1 MTDEKI
7 EDFRER
13 LQPRLRDYLK
23 AAHVELSEDEI
34 TTVCPICGDMAGLM
48 KDDTWLCM
56 HCDRRGDLLDYVLCG
71 HPRMSPVEAVRHVQR
86 TLGERITELDAV
98 NANELMDME
107 FQPTG
112 WLIEKLLGKGVYLLA
127 GASKIGKSWLVLWLA
142 DRVSKGEKVWDFK
155 TAQCDVLYVSLE
167 DTAQRIQRRLSEVT
181 GGEADRVWIAT
192 EAELLGNGFEQQL
205 GNFLAA
211 HSGVGFVIIDTLQRI
226 RQMKSEKY
234 SYSGD
239 YEVMTALK
247 SIADRFNI
255 TILVVHHTRKEE
267 SEDAFNMISGTN
279 GLMGCADGAMVLQKP
294 SRIGKTATLDV
305 TGREVADLQLR
316 LEFDDTK
323 HWQFIEYGKEEPDE
337 APSKFLS
344 AVQQLVSESLEW
356 KGTAT
361 ELLECLKG
369 SLDSDVKPNV
379 LSRRLKA
386 SSSRLAQEYGV
397 SYRSERNQEARIICL
412 SQLKHDGND
421 ANDDISGTGLI
432 SQIPS

>member
-7 EDFRER
+7 EVFRER

-34 TTVCPICGDMAGLM
+34 TTICPICGDMAGLM

-56 HCDRRGDLLDYVLCG
+56 HCDRRGDLLDYVLCE
-71 HPRMSPVEAVRHVQR
+71 HPRMTPVEAVRHIQR

-192 EAELLGNGFEQQL
+192 EAELLGSGFEQQL
-205 GNFLAA
+205 GNFLTA
-211 HSGVGFVIIDTLQRI
+211 HPGVGFVIIDTLQRI
-226 RQMKSEKY
+226 RQMKTEKY

-247 SIADRFNI
+247 AIADRFNI

-305 TGREVADLQLR
+305 TGREVADLQLS

-323 HWQFIEYGKEEPDE
+323 HWQFLEYGKEEPRDD
-337 APSKFLS
+337 ADKLLA
-344 AVQQLVSESLEW
+344 AVQQLVSECREW
-356 KGTAT
+356 RGTPT
-361 ELLECLKG
+361 ELVSALSPILPVDTKPH
-369 SLDSDVKPNV
+369 SLT
-379 LSRRLKA
+379 RRLNA
-386 SSSRLAQEYGV
+386 SSQALAQQYGV
-397 SYRSERNQEARIICL
+397 QYQSHRTKDSREITL
-412 SQLKHDGND
+412 SPL
-421 ANDDISGTGLI
+421 AS
-432 SQIPS
+432 

>member
-7 EDFRER
+7 EVFRER

-48 KDDTWLCM
+48 KDDSWLCM
-56 HCDRRGDLLDYVLCG
+56 HCDRRGDLLDYVLCE
-71 HPRMSPVEAVRHVQR
+71 HPRMTPVEAVRHIQR

-192 EAELLGNGFEQQL
+192 EAELLGSGFEQQL
-205 GNFLAA
+205 GNFLTA
-211 HSGVGFVIIDTLQRI
+211 HPGVGFVIIDTLQRI

-247 SIADRFNI
+247 AIADRFNI

-294 SRIGKTATLDV
+294 SRIGKSATLDV
-305 TGREVADLQLR
+305 TGRELADLQLR
-316 LEFDDTK
+316 LEFDKNK
-323 HWQFIEYGKEEPDE
+323 HWQFIDYGREEPE
-337 APSKFLS
+337 ERPSKFLL
-344 AVQQLVSESLEW
+344 AVQKLVSDCHEW
-356 KGTAT
+356 QGTAT
-361 ELLECLKG
+361 QLLDCLKD
-369 SLDSDVKPNV
+369 SLDGQTKPNV
-379 LSRRLKA
+379 LSRQLKA
-386 SSSRLAQEYGV
+386 SASRLYQDYGV
-397 SYRSERNQEARIICL
+397 RYRSERSPDARIIYL
-412 SQLKHDGND
+412 SQTRHDDDD
-421 ANDDISGTGLI
+421 ANDDILDSGPLPKI
-432 SQIPS
+432 SS

>member
-1 MTDEKI
+1 MTNEKI
-7 EDFRER
+7 ELFRER
-13 LQPRLRDYLK
+13 VQPQLRDYLK
-23 AAHVELSEDEI
+23 ASHIEVSEDEVI
-34 TTVCPICGDMAGLM
+34 TVCPCCGDTAGLM

-56 HCDRRGDLLDYVLCG
+56 HCGKRGDLLDYVLCE
-71 HPRMSPVEAVRHVQR
+71 HPRMSETEAVRHIQR
-86 TLGERITELDAV
+86 VLGLPITELDAV

-112 WLIEKLLGKGVYLLA
+112 WLIEKLLGKGVYILA

-142 DRVSKGEKVWDFK
+142 DRVSKGEKVWEFK
-155 TAQCDVLYVSLE
+155 TQQADVLYVSLE

-192 EAELLGNGFEQQL
+192 EAELLGSGFERQL
-205 GNFLAA
+205 GNFLTA
-211 HSGVGFVIIDTLQRI
+211 HPNTGFVIIDTLQRI

-234 SYSGD
+234 SYAGD

-294 SRIGKTATLDV
+294 SRLSKTATLDV
-305 TGREVADLQLR
+305 TGREIADLQLK
-316 LEFDDTK
+316 LEFDDSK

-337 APSKFLS
+337 SPSKFLS
-344 AVQQLVSESLEW
+344 AVQKLVSESHEW
-356 KGTAT
+356 RGTAS
-361 ELLECLKG
+361 ELLDCLKG

-386 SSSRLAQEYGV
+386 SSSRLSQEYGV
-397 SYRSERNQEARIICL
+397 SYRSERNQEARIIYL
-412 SQLKHDGND
+412 SQLRHDGND
-421 ANDDISGTGLI
+421 ANDDISDTGLI
-432 SQIPS
+432 SRIPS

>member
-1 MTDEKI
+1 
-7 EDFRER
+7 
-13 LQPRLRDYLK
+13 
-23 AAHVELSEDEI
+23 
-34 TTVCPICGDMAGLM
+34 
-48 KDDTWLCM
+48 
-56 HCDRRGDLLDYVLCG
+56 
-71 HPRMSPVEAVRHVQR
+71 
-86 TLGERITELDAV
+86 
-98 NANELMDME
+98 
-107 FQPTG
+107 
-112 WLIEKLLGKGVYLLA
+112 
-127 GASKIGKSWLVLWLA
+127 
-142 DRVSKGEKVWDFK
+142 
-155 TAQCDVLYVSLE
+155 
-167 DTAQRIQRRLSEVT
+167 
-181 GGEADRVWIAT
+181 
-192 EAELLGNGFEQQL
+192 
-205 GNFLAA
+205 
-211 HSGVGFVIIDTLQRI
+211 
-226 RQMKSEKY
+226 
-234 SYSGD
+234 
-239 YEVMTALK
+239 MTALK

-294 SRIGKTATLDV
+294 SRIGKMATLDV
-305 TGREVADLQLR
+305 TGREVADLQLK

-432 SQIPS
+432 SRISS

>member
-1 MTDEKI
+1 MNKVANMLSRI
-7 EDFRER
+7 
-13 LQPRLRDYLK
+13 K
-23 AAHVELSEDEI
+23 AELSEDEI
-34 TTVCPICGDMAGLM
+34 TTTCPICGDLAGLM

-56 HCDRRGDLLDYVLCG
+56 HCDRRGDLLDYVLCE
-71 HPRMSPVEAVRHVQR
+71 HPRMSPVEAVRHIQR

-112 WLIEKLLGKGVYLLA
+112 WLIEKLLGKGVYILA

-142 DRVSKGEKVWDFK
+142 DRVSKGEKVWEFK
-155 TAQCDVLYVSLE
+155 TQQADVLYVSLE

-192 EAELLGNGFEQQL
+192 EAELLGSGFERQL
-205 GNFLAA
+205 GNFLTA
-211 HSGVGFVIIDTLQRI
+211 HPNTGFVIIDTLQRI

-234 SYSGD
+234 SYAGD

-294 SRIGKTATLDV
+294 SRLSKTATLDV
-305 TGREVADLQLR
+305 TGREIADLQLK
-316 LEFDDTK
+316 LEFDDSK

-337 APSKFLS
+337 GPSKFLS
-344 AVQQLVSESLEW
+344 AVQKLVSESHEW
-356 KGTAT
+356 RGTAS
-361 ELLECLKG
+361 ELLDCLKG

-386 SSSRLAQEYGV
+386 SSSRLSQEYGV
-397 SYRSERNQEARIICL
+397 SYRSERNQEARIIYL
-412 SQLKHDGND
+412 SQLRHDGND
-421 ANDDISGTGLI
+421 ANDDFSDTGLI

>member
-1 MTDEKI
+1 MVKQRDDGLPGIADLPSIVPLMNLDEPCIKQAIPDRFALHFRRFQLLLKVMVHQRFNQHYESQTLRFVVIREMKRIVICRAFEVI
-7 EDFRER
+7 E
-13 LQPRLRDYLK
+13 
-23 AAHVELSEDEI
+23 V
-34 TTVCPICGDMAGLM
+34 GL
-48 KDDTWLCM
+48 
-56 HCDRRGDLLDYVLCG
+56 
-71 HPRMSPVEAVRHVQR
+71 
-86 TLGERITELDAV
+86 TELDAV

-192 EAELLGNGFEQQL
+192 EAELLGSGFEQQL
-205 GNFLAA
+205 GNFLTA
-211 HSGVGFVIIDTLQRI
+211 HPDVGFVIIDTLQRI
-226 RQMKSEKY
+226 RQMKTEKY

-247 SIADRFNI
+247 AIADRFNI

-323 HWQFIEYGKEEPDE
+323 HWQFIEYGKEEPRDD
-337 APSKFLS
+337 ADKLLS
-344 AVQQLVSESLEW
+344 AVQQLVSECRERR
-356 KGTAT
+356 GTPT
-361 ELLECLKG
+361 ELVSALSPILPLDTKPH
-369 SLDSDVKPNV
+369 SLT
-379 LSRRLKA
+379 RRLNA
-386 SSSRLAQEYGV
+386 SSQALAQQYGV
-397 SYRSERNQEARIICL
+397 QYQSHRTKDSREITL
-412 SQLKHDGND
+412 SPL
-421 ANDDISGTGLI
+421 AS
-432 SQIPS
+432 

>member
-1 MTDEKI
+1 MTDKKI
-7 EDFRER
+7 EVFRER

-34 TTVCPICGDMAGLM
+34 TTVCPICGDLAGLM

-56 HCDRRGDLLDYVLCG
+56 HCDRRGDLLDYVLCE
-71 HPRMSPVEAVRHVQR
+71 HPRMTPVEAVRHIQR

-107 FQPTG
+107 FQPSG

-155 TAQCDVLYVSLE
+155 TEQCDVLYVSLE
-167 DTAQRIQRRLSEVT
+167 DTAQRIQHRLSEVT

-192 EAELLGNGFEQQL
+192 EAELLGSGFEQQL
-205 GNFLAA
+205 GNFLTA
-211 HSGVGFVIIDTLQRI
+211 HPGVGFVIIDTLQRI
-226 RQMKSEKY
+226 RQMKTEKY

-247 SIADRFNI
+247 AIADRFNI

-294 SRIGKTATLDV
+294 SSIGKSATLDV
-305 TGREVADLQLR
+305 TGRELADLQLR
-316 LEFDDTK
+316 LEFDDNK
-323 HWQFIEYGKEEPDE
+323 HWQFIEYGREEPE
-337 APSKFLS
+337 ERPSKFLL
-344 AVQQLVSESLEW
+344 AVQKLVSDCHEW
-356 KGTAT
+356 QGTAT
-361 ELLECLKG
+361 QLLDCLKD
-369 SLDSDVKPNV
+369 SLDGQTKPNV
-379 LSRRLKA
+379 LSRQLKA
-386 SSSRLAQEYGV
+386 SASRLY
-397 SYRSERNQEARIICL
+397 
-412 SQLKHDGND
+412 
-421 ANDDISGTGLI
+421 
-432 SQIPS
+432 

>member
-7 EDFRER
+7 EVFRER

-34 TTVCPICGDMAGLM
+34 TTTCPICGDMAGLM
-48 KDDTWLCM
+48 KDDSWLCM
-56 HCDRRGDLLDYVLCG
+56 HCDRRGDLLDYVLCE
-71 HPRMSPVEAVRHVQR
+71 HPRMTPVEAVRHIQR

-192 EAELLGNGFEQQL
+192 EAELLGSGFEQQL
-205 GNFLAA
+205 GNFLTA
-211 HSGVGFVIIDTLQRI
+211 HPGVGFVIIDTLQRI
-226 RQMKSEKY
+226 RQMKTEKY

-247 SIADRFNI
+247 AIADRFNI

-305 TGREVADLQLR
+305 TGREVADLLLK

-323 HWQFIEYGKEEPDE
+323 HWQFLEYGKEEPRDD
-337 APSKFLS
+337 ADKLLA
-344 AVQQLVSESLEW
+344 AVQQLVSECREW
-356 KGTAT
+356 RGTPT
-361 ELLECLKG
+361 ELVSALSPILPVDTKPH
-369 SLDSDVKPNV
+369 SLT
-379 LSRRLKA
+379 RRLNA
-386 SSSRLAQEYGV
+386 SSQALAQQYGV
-397 SYRSERNQEARIICL
+397 QYQSHRTKDSREITL
-412 SQLKHDGND
+412 SPL
-421 ANDDISGTGLI
+421 AS
-432 SQIPS
+432 